1 MQVPAFAQQLI
12 HATVHGNLPP
22 ALVALLH
29 AMHAQSAA
37 REGPAVPDGTSVN
50 LD

>member
-12 HATVHGNLPP
+12 DATVHGNLPP
-22 ALVALLH
+22 ALVSLLF
-29 AMHAQSAA
+29 AMKAQIAV
-37 REGPAVPDGTSVN
+37 RDGPAVPDGTSVN

>member
-12 HATVHGNLPP
+12 DATLHGNLPP
-22 ALVALLH
+22 ALVALLN
-29 AMHAQSAA
+29 AMKSQSAE